1 MFQSALRH
9 ASYSQAYR
17 QIYNGSLAPKVSKL
31 LRFNMGVA
39 LIGIP
44 GCAGLTF
51 KYQSTHKQ
59 WTYRQTVSTIG
70 CIAFAGIT
78 LFVKRKLGN
87 LYVFS
92 IDKFPR
98 NFKDPQKYRANFYG
112 GKSIEFYSHNVYL
125 ASETE
130 LGPFTSFYISGRA
143 VFVNSADMHYY
154 AHVDTKKVTSI
165 D

>member
-1 MFQSALRH
+1 
-9 ASYSQAYR
+9 
-17 QIYNGSLAPKVSKL
+17 
-31 LRFNMGVA
+31 MG
-39 LIGIP
+39 
-44 GCAGLTF
+44 TF

-98 NFKDPQKYRANFYG
+98 NIKDPQKYRANFYG
-112 GKSIEFYSHNVYL
+112 GKSIEFYSNNVYL
-125 ASETE
+125 APENE
-130 LGPFTSFYISGRA
+130 LGPFTSFLISGQK

-154 AHVDTKKVTSI
+154 EYKEMLQDAVKPKIEDISTTSDLEFKELIGEMEKLKKKQQK
-165 D
+165 